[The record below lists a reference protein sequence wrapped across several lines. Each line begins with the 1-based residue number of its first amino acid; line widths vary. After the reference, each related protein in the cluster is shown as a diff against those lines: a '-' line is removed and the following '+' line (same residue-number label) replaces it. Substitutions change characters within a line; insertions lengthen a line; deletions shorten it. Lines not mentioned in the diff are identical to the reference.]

1 MFFTLVIVFLNST
14 FVFAMDPT
22 KLNPTDNGSIANLDD
37 NISIEFFYEPGPPFE
52 ISQNW
57 DNGSYGGINLF
68 KKPQGAPE
76 ELVEHFNVNSP
87 GISGHDTHVVI
98 INPTELL
105 ETNTCYI
112 VTVGGCAVVDEV
124 SMGIDSDCPG
134 GRDFLEIGGYQWNF
148 TTAGGVCDFDLG
160 CIVMEDAQI
169 LHLSPPDNGAHFQK
183 NQSLNIT
190 FNKNVT
196 KKSGNF
202 VLKKF
207 SDNSVLETI
216 PVNSS
221 QVTGWGTSR
230 IIINPSTNFTDNT
243 QYFMN
248 MDFDGYRTESD
259 KNEWNFTI
267 QKYPSVFSGSGL

>member
-1 MFFTLVIVFLNST
+1 MNFVDAMQPDTLY
-14 FVFAMDPT
+14 AA
-22 KLNPTDNGSIANLDD
+22 DNGNMTSAELSNNLSIQ
-37 NISIEFFYEPGPPFE
+37 FYYYPGPPA
-52 ISQNW
+52 IYPNTW
-57 DNGSYGGINLF
+57 DNGSYGTIVLL
-68 KKPQGAPE
+68 KKPQGFPE
-76 ELVEHFNVNSP
+76 EVVESFDVDSP
-87 GISGHDTHVVI
+87 RISGHGTHIVSI
-98 INPTELL
+98 DPTDPL
-105 ETNTCYI
+105 ENNTCYI
-112 VTVGGCAVVDEV
+112 VRVGGCAVVDTLN
-124 SMGIDSDCPG
+124 MRIDSVCTG
-134 GRDFLEIGGYQWNF
+134 GRDFLEIDYYEWNF
-148 TTAGGVCDFDLG
+148 TTGSGVCDFDLG
-160 CIVMEDAQI
+160 CIVVEDAQI

-216 PVNSS
+216 PVTSS
-221 QVTGWGTSR
+221 QVTGWGTNR

-248 MDFDGYRTESD
+248 MDFEGYRNESY

-267 QKYPSVFSGSGL
+267 QKYPSVFSGSGF

>member
-1 MFFTLVIVFLNST
+1 VGHTSMYSNKTGFKNNAVGQLSLYFNTT
-14 FVFAMDPT
+14 
-22 KLNPTDNGSIANLDD
+22 GSN
-37 NISIEFFYEPGPPFE
+37 
-52 ISQNW
+52 
-57 DNGSYGGINLF
+57 
-68 KKPQGAPE
+68 
-76 ELVEHFNVNSP
+76 
-87 GISGHDTHVVI
+87 
-98 INPTELL
+98 
-105 ETNTCYI
+105 NTA
-112 VTVGGCAVVDEV
+112 T
-124 SMGIDSDCPG
+124 
-134 GRDFLEIGGYQWNF
+134 GGYEWNF
-148 TTAGGVCDFDLG
+148 TTGAGVCDFDLG
-160 CIVMEDAQI
+160 CIVNEDALI

>member
-1 MFFTLVIVFLNST
+1 MIFLNGT
-14 FVFAMDPT
+14 FVFAMDPQSLYPPDGGT
-22 KLNPTDNGSIANLDD
+22 IDGLEDNLGIYFL
-37 NISIEFFYEPGPPFE
+37 YVPPPPFE
-52 ISQNW
+52 VSQNW
-57 DNGSYGGINLF
+57 DNGSYGMINLY
-68 KKPQGAPE
+68 KKPVGAPE
-76 ELVEHFNVNSP
+76 ELVEQFDVNSL
-87 GISGHDTHVVI
+87 GISGHKTHIVG
-98 INPTELL
+98 INPTQPL
-105 ETNTCYI
+105 ENNTCYI
-112 VTVGGCAVVDEV
+112 VTVGDCAVVDEV
-124 SMGIDSDCPG
+124 AVAMNSNCPG
-134 GRDFLEIGGYQWNF
+134 GRDFLEIGGYEWNF
-148 TTAGGVCDFDLG
+148 TTGAGVCDFDLG
-160 CIVMEDAQI
+160 CIVNEDALI
-169 LHLSPPDNGAHFQK
+169 LHLSPPDNGAHFQN

-190 FNKNVT
+190 FSKNVT

-267 QKYPSVFSGSGL
+267 QKYPSVLSGSGL